1 MEHFIEKARIIR
13 KIGGAAIVVTSN
25 ELGQAADRDRKDFIE
40 AKSTIKNCAQV
51 AESMEES
58 QTFYSLV
65 EEKSLYEKPCTV
77 LFSIMRYIMYG
88 HKHCKCRMPS
98 CGE

>member
-1 MEHFIEKARIIR
+1 VEHFIEKARIIR

-51 AESMEES
+51 AESMN
-58 QTFYSLV
+58 SL
-65 EEKSLYEKPCTV
+65 K
-77 LFSIMRYIMYG
+77 LFILL
-88 HKHCKCRMPS
+88 
-98 CGE
+98 